1 MTTPVFEMVDPRT
14 VRIGANVRKDVSL
27 PREFVENIREHGVL
41 EAVTLHRAEDGVL
54 DVLRGQR
61 RTLASIEAG
70 RFEMPALIVDTP
82 EDAERI
88 VTQLVENIHRAD
100 MTHADEADA
109 YEQLAL
115 LGITAAQIAKKT
127 GRDKTIVAGALKA
140 KASTAG
146 VKALHDGYTIDQALI
161 LAEFDGDEDA
171 TAELESV
178 IADEPHYLDHKAQK
192 LRDERER
199 ARQRAELIATL
210 EAEGKTQVESCG
222 YYADSDTMRITA
234 LLRPD
239 GEPATDEDANAFTI
253 DRWNDTEFGVTGW
266 KEQGFTPK
274 YERGTGSTGAR
285 SGPMSEEEKEERRT
299 LIANNKAMESATT
312 VRREW
317 VKTLLSRKTAP
328 KGWQYFVL
336 HAITQ
341 HSEVTGY
348 DGAVAADMAG
358 AKLDQSKA
366 GSWGWNPLRE
376 HVAKSTA
383 RPEIGLIA
391 LVCAGFEKGIPKDAW
406 RSASKANAHYL
417 TQLVTWGYTPAEVE
431 QIIIDKNTAA
441 ADTAK
446 DAAEE

>member
-61 RTLASIEAG
+61 RTLASIEAE
-70 RFEMPALIVDTP
+70 RFEMPALIVDSP

-109 YEQLAL
+109 YEQLSL

-127 GRDKTIVAGALKA
+127 GRDKTVVAGALKA

-146 VKALHDGYTIDQALI
+146 AKALHDGYTIDQALI
-161 LAEFDGDEDA
+161 LAEFEGDEDA

-178 IADEPHYLDHKAQK
+178 IADEPHYLDHTAQQ
-192 LRDERER
+192 LRDAREA
-199 ARQRAELIATL
+199 ARQLAELTAKL
-210 EAEGKTQVESCG
+210 DSEGKTQVDSCG
-222 YYADSDTMRITA
+222 YYADSEAIRISA
-234 LLRPD
+234 LLRAD
-239 GEPATDEDANAFTI
+239 NEPATDEDANAYTVSHGNVVLGI
-253 DRWNDTEFGVTGW
+253 IGW
-266 KEQGFTPK
+266 KDLGFIPK
-274 YERGTGSTGAR
+274 YSSTGSTGTGQ
-285 SGPMSEEEKEERRT
+285 GPMSEEQKEERRT

-417 TQLVTWGYTPAEVE
+417 NQLVTWGYTPAEVE
-431 QIIIDKNTAA
+431 QIIIDKNTAT
-441 ADTAK
+441 ADTAT
-446 DAAEE
+446 DAADE